1 MAGHSRVEWCALS
14 ESAAASAA
22 SPDSRRVEGQHSLP
36 FVYIARCADGT
47 LYVGH
52 TDDLAARELT
62 HNQGHGA
69 RYTAE
74 RRPIRIIYSEPFVST
89 KEATTRERQLKGWTL
104 AKKEALIGGDV
115 RQLKGISRRSRPTRQ
130 G

>member
-1 MAGHSRVEWCALS
+1 M
-14 ESAAASAA
+14 
-22 SPDSRRVEGQHSLP
+22 P

-52 TDDLAARELT
+52 TDDLSARERV

-69 RYTAE
+69 RHTAA
-74 RRPIRIIYSEPFVST
+74 RRPVRIVYSEQFTSIE
-89 KEATTRERQLKGWTL
+89 EAVARERQLKGWTVT
-104 AKKEALIGGDV
+104 KKEALLAGETA
-115 RQLKGISRRSRPTRQ
+115 RLQGISKRARKPRRN